1 MGLVIIIV
9 FVITLVISVPIGIAL
24 GLTGLA
30 GLLMIAPDP
39 DFIILLPQKFLA
51 GIDSFP
57 LLAIPLFILAGAIMS
72 YGGIARRMV
81 DFALVFFGRIRGGL
95 GIVVSISTFFFGAIC
110 GSGSAKTA
118 AIGSVMLPE
127 MKRNKYPADFATALF
142 ASSGGASS
150 LVPPSIDF
158 IIIGVVANISIGG
171 LFAAGIIPAAMNAV
185 ALVALAYYFGR
196 KLKLPIAPKIRF
208 KEKLRFLRNGILPLF
223 MIVIVLG
230 GIYGG
235 IFTPTEAAA
244 VAVVY
249 GFCLSFFVYKELDM
263 AGLKKSLLSTANLTG
278 VVLLVLGTAS
288 LLSFVLTY
296 NRVPHAIAEFIT
308 QNASSWV
315 VFVFFV
321 MIVFLILGAVMDAL
335 PAIIVLMPIIVPVG
349 VSLGMHP
356 IHIGIL
362 VEAFV
367 GIGMITPPVG
377 MCLYVACGISD
388 IPIEKSIKPLLP
400 FLFALL
406 VTALI
411 ISYVPEISLFLPRLL
426 GF

>member
-9 FVITLVISVPIGIAL
+9 FVITLVMSVPIGIAL

-30 GLLMIAPDP
+30 GLLMISPDP
-39 DFIILLPQKFLA
+39 DFIILLPQKFLS
-51 GIDSFP
+51 GMDSFP
-57 LLAIPLFILAGAIMS
+57 LLAIPLFILTGAIMS

-171 LFAAGIIPAAMNAV
+171 LFAGGIIPAAMNAV

-196 KLKLPIAPKIRF
+196 KLKLPIAPKISF
-208 KEKLRFLRNGILPLF
+208 KEKLRFIRNGILPLL

-249 GFCLSFFVYKELDM
+249 GFCLSFFVYKELDF

-278 VVLLVLGTAS
+278 IVLLVLGTAS

-308 QNASSWV
+308 QNSSSWV

-388 IPIEKSIKPLLP
+388 IPIEKSIRPLLP
-400 FLFALL
+400 FLLALL

>member
-1 MGLVIIIV
+1 
-9 FVITLVISVPIGIAL
+9 
-24 GLTGLA
+24 
-30 GLLMIAPDP
+30 
-39 DFIILLPQKFLA
+39 
-51 GIDSFP
+51 
-57 LLAIPLFILAGAIMS
+57 
-72 YGGIARRMV
+72 
-81 DFALVFFGRIRGGL
+81 
-95 GIVVSISTFFFGAIC
+95 
-110 GSGSAKTA
+110 
-118 AIGSVMLPE
+118 
-127 MKRNKYPADFATALF
+127 
-142 ASSGGASS
+142 
-150 LVPPSIDF
+150 
-158 IIIGVVANISIGG
+158 
-171 LFAAGIIPAAMNAV
+171 
-185 ALVALAYYFGR
+185 
-196 KLKLPIAPKIRF
+196 
-208 KEKLRFLRNGILPLF
+208 

-249 GFCLSFFVYKELDM
+249 GFCLSFFVYKELDL

-278 VVLLVLGTAS
+278 IVLLVLGTAS

-349 VSLGMHP
+349 VSLGMDP

-377 MCLYVACGISD
+377 MCLYVACGISG

-411 ISYVPEISLFLPRLL
+411 ISYVPEISLFLPRLM